1 MNLGKSVYNLLKRQT
16 EVYVKGLGSF
26 KRNHTSSTFDEK
38 KNVYLPPINYIDFDK
53 AGLQGYDF
61 IQYIQQLNELDRAD
75 AERLVQDGVEAIQLK
90 IAEDGQVKLDDLGYL
105 VRYGEGYVFKPLD
118 LSGFNFEPTA
128 VWADD
133 TPQAAA
139 PVENQEEEL
148 QVEAPLVEPEVVSE
162 LVVADEA
169 EEAETTPTTAE
180 EAEVHEEVL
189 EPTPVIPAVGA
200 IEEVSALAS
209 SGTEQFIQEEV
220 VAETEEV
227 VAETEEVLAE
237 TEAEVVGGN
246 TLAEEVLGGTLQ
258 EEPILAEDPQAQKK
272 GSKAIWYI
280 LLVIIALGVM
290 ISLYLAN
297 RPMKMPNLPTI
308 ADSIPV
314 MQDSVDSVSLLL
326 PVDSLQ
332 QDSLAVAP
340 VALDTV
346 AVPAEPEKVTVK
358 HPKHEWQIVIG
369 SHKTLAQAY
378 EQAESYNKAGHPKV
392 RVVPSNLAKNRKKV
406 IWDSYETKEQA
417 DSATLYV
424 QKHII
429 KDAWPDRINK

>member
-1 MNLGKSVYNLLKRQT
+1 MNLGKSVYNLLKRQP

-38 KNVYLPPINYIDFDK
+38 RNVYLPPINYIDFDK

-61 IQYIQQLNELDRAD
+61 IQYIQQLNELDRSEAEGLVEKAVAD
-75 AERLVQDGVEAIQLK
+75 IQLK

-128 VWADD
+128 IWADD
-133 TPQAAA
+133 VHEAAV
-139 PVENQEEEL
+139 PVEKIEEEL
-148 QVEAPLVEPEVVSE
+148 MAETPIAETEDALEPIVEQEAAVEEIILEAAEEVVVTEETVE
-162 LVVADEA
+162 LS
-169 EEAETTPTTAE
+169 
-180 EAEVHEEVL
+180 
-189 EPTPVIPAVGA
+189 PVMLTV
-200 IEEVSALAS
+200 EEVSGVES
-209 SGTEQFIQEEV
+209 SKTEESIKEEV
-220 VAETEEV
+220 V
-227 VAETEEVLAE
+227 

-246 TLAEEVLGGTLQ
+246 TLAEELLGGTLQ
-258 EEPILAEDPQAQKK
+258 EEPVLEEDPLEQKK

-280 LLVIIALGVM
+280 LLVLIALGVM
-290 ISLYLAN
+290 VSLFLAN
-297 RPMKMPNLPTI
+297 RQMKVPNLPTI
-308 ADSIPV
+308 ADTIPAV
-314 MQDSVDSVSLLL
+314 LDSADSAALLLLQDSLL
-326 PVDSLQ
+326 
-332 QDSLAVAP
+332 QDSLAVDS

-346 AVPAEPEKVTVK
+346 AVPVEPEKVTVK

-429 KDAWPDRINK
+429 KDAWPDKINK